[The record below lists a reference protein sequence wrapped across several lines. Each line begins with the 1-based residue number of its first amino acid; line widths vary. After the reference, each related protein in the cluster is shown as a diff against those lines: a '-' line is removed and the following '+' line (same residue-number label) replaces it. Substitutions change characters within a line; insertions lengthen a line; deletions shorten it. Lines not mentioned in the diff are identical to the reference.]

1 MESPDARIQR
11 SGDNATIWSDLHG
24 GAGDIVVNRYFERA
38 LPWPIEFE
46 MWTIPEGGHEGLHT
60 HGPDDP
66 DGYAGAREVYL
77 IVDGSA
83 RVTLGGES
91 HSLGPGDAF
100 SADPATPRGIDNV
113 GSGPLR
119 LIVLNDPGP
128 TLVDS

>member
-1 MESPDARIQR
+1 MESGDARIQR
-11 SGDNATIWSDLHG
+11 SGDNAAVWADLHDG
-24 GAGDIVVNRYFERA
+24 TGDIVVNRYFERA

-77 IVDGSA
+77 IVEGSA
-83 RVTLGGES
+83 RITLGDAS

-100 SADPATPRGIDNV
+100 AAAPSVPRGIANV
-113 GSGPLR
+113 GAGPLR
-119 LIVLNDPGP
+119 LVVLNDPGP
-128 TLVDS
+128 TLADS